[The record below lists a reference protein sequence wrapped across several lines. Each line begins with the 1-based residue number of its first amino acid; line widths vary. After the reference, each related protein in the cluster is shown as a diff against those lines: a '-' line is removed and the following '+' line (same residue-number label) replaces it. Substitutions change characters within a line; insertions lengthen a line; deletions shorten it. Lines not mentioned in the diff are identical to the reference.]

1 MLSGLCCYD
10 MSLSSFTRGRYQ
22 VELSG
27 MIISTQAKPSKD
39 FFIIA
44 YLKQGFDRLLLD
56 FVHHCV
62 LSVIISDF
70 GLLEHTSITKKIEI

>member
-1 MLSGLCCYD
+1 LKKDLEKKHFLYFFLDFWHDSCCMLSGLCCYD

-39 FFIIA
+39 I
-44 YLKQGFDRLLLD
+44 Y
-56 FVHHCV
+56 
-62 LSVIISDF
+62 
-70 GLLEHTSITKKIEI
+70 